1 MEIKRLT
8 VLAIENFKTV
18 NDLNPNYMKDIFT
31 PKLHP
36 KVRSNDILVKHDSTI
51 NSLQKASKD

>member
-18 NDLNPNYMKDIFT
+18 NDLNPNYMKDTFT

-51 NSLQKASKD
+51 N

>member
-18 NDLNPNYMKDIFT
+18 NDLNPNYMEDIFT

-36 KVRSNDILVKHDSTI
+36 KVRSNDIPSQTR
-51 NSLQKASKD
+51 

>member
-18 NDLNPNYMKDIFT
+18 NDLNPNYIKDIHNKT
-31 PKLHP
+31 T
-36 KVRSNDILVKHDSTI
+36 S
-51 NSLQKASKD
+51 